1 MDVINKNSLI
11 SKIPPSQNKITTN
24 NNQFLMRELSYQ
36 DV

>member
-11 SKIPPSQNKITTN
+11 SKIPSPKKITTN

-36 DV
+36 DI